1 MAEDGDKLALTEVEA
16 HAAQG
21 VDGGVARLII
31 LDDLLQLQHILP
43 SF

>member
-16 HAAQG
+16 HAAQR

>member
-1 MAEDGDKLALTEVEA
+1 MAENGDKLALAEVKA
-16 HAAQG
+16 HAAQR
-21 VDGGVARLII
+21 VDSGVARLII

>member
-1 MAEDGDKLALTEVEA
+1 MAEDGDKLALAEVEA
-16 HAAQG
+16 HAPQRM
-21 VDGGVARLII
+21 DGGVARLVI